1 MKIHVFLIPIL
12 PLLIPAGLGEWWS
25 TSWAQHHGTEHFHPE
40 GPKAHRLCA
49 PDQSTVYPSFHF
61 LQKGAIIMYL
71 NDCNVCICILCSIIN
86 VDIANVKKAD
96 FFHSAFSKD
105 FCHVVKWEIFFL
117 SEKMQLKDKKSDH
130 FKTVLVFHQAC
141 VLQRQRKGSV
151 SSDASAS
158 TDSNT
163 YYEDDFSSTEEDSSQ
178 GTGFKQ
184 IISWLQKA
192 SLKSKVMHSHSKKK
206 IICLAVVWT

>member
-105 FCHVVKWEIFFL
+105 FCRVVKWEIFFFLKRCSWKTKRAIILRL
-117 SEKMQLKDKKSDH
+117 SLFSIR
-130 FKTVLVFHQAC
+130 LVFSNARGRAQSAVTP
-141 VLQRQRKGSV
+141 VLQRIQTPTMRMISAVQRRIAVKVLGLSKL
-151 SSDASAS
+151 
-158 TDSNT
+158 
-163 YYEDDFSSTEEDSSQ
+163 YYDFR
-178 GTGFKQ
+178 KP
-184 IISWLQKA
+184 L
-192 SLKSKVMHSHSKKK
+192 
-206 IICLAVVWT
+206 